1 MTGPDR
7 DARDHGNWSAWPNA
21 TTAIALAFQG
31 VWNTYEAP
39 VSIGSSESRASH
51 LLAEPGSA
59 LHRNPAK
66 TGVRRILAQSPKSNT
81 VFRAADARTFETPF
95 NENLIL
101 SSGTG
106 TGGLAQNVFGSQSE
120 PVKPGNRNQ
129 FNAGLQQGNGR
140 WVIIDAD
147 YFWKYTQVALGFSC
161 DGVFATYAAPITTCS
176 GVGKSKLVTSCLYGC
191 FSKPPDVVVSNGGRV
206 PTFPA
211 ALWVCRTVV
220 ERSARSEPKF
230 TAGGAHKPSNM
241 ASVAARVW
249 DLIRELRG
257 KHHILGSAET
267 TG

>member
-1 MTGPDR
+1 M
-7 DARDHGNWSAWPNA
+7 N
-21 TTAIALAFQG
+21 L
-31 VWNTYEAP
+31 
-39 VSIGSSESRASH
+39 
-51 LLAEPGSA
+51 GSA
-59 LHRNPAK
+59 GSTACATK
-66 TGVRRILAQSPKSNT
+66 
-81 VFRAADARTFETPF
+81 
-95 NENLIL
+95 L
-101 SSGTG
+101 SE
-106 TGGLAQNVFGSQSE
+106 QYC
-120 PVKPGNRNQ
+120 VKPGNRNQ
-129 FNAGLQQGNGR
+129 FNAGLQQGIGR

-191 FSKPPDVVVSNGGRV
+191 FSKPPDVVVGNGGRV